1 MWVVNMK
8 SIRYISFWGLTRDHH
23 CWHLPLIT
31 IANIYHLPHCQIHL
45 QEMLRM
51 WSSFIWTLPMSCLIL
66 QMTLISLYIRRSS
79 LKLFINRWSCCTWE
93 IVFSIRHI
101 YLARS
106 QATFSWLKLS
116 LWNLFLKGGIQL
128 IAECFRCL
136 DDFSLQASLRNCKS
150 LLVSLTQLKAMSVS

>member
-1 MWVVNMK
+1 MK

-51 WSSFIWTLPMSCLIL
+51 WSLWMWGLTRDHHCWHLPLITIANIYHLPHCQIHLQEMLRMWSPFIWTLPMSCLIL

-93 IVFSIRHI
+93 MVFSIRHI

-106 QATFSWLKLS
+106 RATFS
-116 LWNLFLKGGIQL
+116 
-128 IAECFRCL
+128 
-136 DDFSLQASLRNCKS
+136 
-150 LLVSLTQLKAMSVS
+150 